1 VTTKRKDIN
10 EQGDTKR
17 KNNPTN
23 PKGDKKKN
31 QRRLSNEKC
40 RCSWAWLSGTAFA

>member
-23 PKGDKKKN
+23 PKGDKKKK
-31 QRRLSNEKC
+31 SEKVE
-40 RCSWAWLSGTAFA
+40 